1 VFLEDVL
8 KHRTVQAADPLLRA
22 APGSVAGRQ
31 VRWVHS
37 SEVLDIAPLLRGGE
51 LLLSGGQAL
60 ATATD
65 ERRVDYIRELAGR
78 GVAALAIET
87 GPTLPDIPESM
98 LITAESNGLPL
109 FELRKVAPF
118 VGIMQEINSIL
129 VGQSVELLQRG
140 DEISHAM
147 AAELAHG
154 GGLDEVLAV
163 LAGQTGANVRL
174 VSPAG
179 LTLGSAGAADG
190 GGSGGGTAAG
200 TVAGTGA
207 ADVGG
212 AGAPDGGG
220 SAGGP
225 GTGGSNGGPGT
236 DGSGAGGSGT
246 VSTTAVEVPVRGV
259 LAARLELELPEGID
273 QTFVRVAGERSVDI
287 LGLALLQRMPPGL
300 KELAGAEL
308 MRAAHSGAQPWRLE
322 QLGAA
327 AGFAVDG
334 PVAAVMIR
342 SAASG
347 RMRPALDKILA
358 ESVPHAASYA
368 DKLELIALAGLP
380 VEGTRAARASLI
392 EALRNLDVPEGSAIG
407 VGPLGQG
414 IGEAAWSM
422 AEARRTLDLA
432 PRTGRFAGG
441 PRQVR
446 DADAFSAERLAAE
459 SIDAGA
465 RRDFVRR
472 TLGPILEHD
481 EQRNSQLLH
490 TLTVWL
496 DSGCNTAQAAR
507 ELHLERQS
515 MYHRL
520 QRIFDLC
527 GGDPRGT
534 GRLVGLH
541 LATRLAPL
549 P

>member
-8 KHRTVQAADPLLRA
+8 KHRSVQAADPFLRA
-22 APGSVAGRQ
+22 AGSAVAGRQ

-60 ATATD
+60 ATASD
-65 ERRVDYIRELAGR
+65 QRRVDYVRELAGR
-78 GVAALAIET
+78 GVAAVAIET
-87 GPTLPDIPESM
+87 GAVLPDIPESM
-98 LITAESNGLPL
+98 LVAAESNGLPL

-163 LAGQTGANVRL
+163 LAGQTGTGVRL

-179 LTLGSAGAADG
+179 LTLGSAGV
-190 GGSGGGTAAG
+190 S
-200 TVAGTGA
+200 
-207 ADVGG
+207 
-212 AGAPDGGG
+212 
-220 SAGGP
+220 GGP
-225 GTGGSNGGPGT
+225 GGLETASTTP
-236 DGSGAGGSGT
+236 
-246 VSTTAVEVPVRGV
+246 VSTTAVDVPVRGV
-259 LAARLELELPEGID
+259 LAARLELEVPEGVD
-273 QTFVRVAGERSVDI
+273 PTFVRVAGERSVDI

-308 MRAAHSGAQPWRLE
+308 MRAVHSGAQPWRLE

-347 RMRPALDKILA
+347 RLRPGLDAVLA
-358 ESVPHAASYA
+358 GSVPRAASYA

-380 VEGTRAARASLI
+380 GEGTRSARTLLLD
-392 EALRNLDVPEGSAIG
+392 ALGGLEVPEGSAVA

-432 PRTGRFAGG
+432 SRGGRLAGG
-441 PRQVR
+441 PRRVL
-446 DADAFSAERLAAE
+446 DADAFAAERLAAE
-459 SIDAGA
+459 SMDAGA
-465 RRDFVRR
+465 RHDFVRR

-534 GRLVGLH
+534 GRLASLH

>member
-1 VFLEDVL
+1 MFLEDVL
-8 KHRTVQAADPLLRA
+8 KHRSFQAADPLVRA
-22 APGSVAGRQ
+22 AASAVAGRQ

-65 ERRVDYIRELAGR
+65 KRRVDYVRELAGR

-87 GPTLPDIPESM
+87 GPVLPDIPESM
-98 LITAESNGLPL
+98 LVAAESNGLPL

-163 LAGQTGANVRL
+163 LARQTGTSVRL

-179 LTLGSAGAADG
+179 LTLGSAGA
-190 GGSGGGTAAG
+190 
-200 TVAGTGA
+200 
-207 ADVGG
+207 
-212 AGAPDGGG
+212 DGGG
-220 SAGGP
+220 SAGGTGTSGGPGTGAFEAADGGGPDGGP
-225 GTGGSNGGPGT
+225 GTGGSGT
-236 DGSGAGGSGT
+236 ASPRAA
-246 VSTTAVEVPVRGV
+246 STTAVDVPVRGV
-259 LAARLELELPEGID
+259 LAARLELEAPEGID
-273 QTFVRVAGERSVDI
+273 PAFVRVAGERSVDI

-308 MRAAHSGAQPWRLE
+308 MRAVHSGAQPWRLE

-347 RMRPALDKILA
+347 RLRPALDKTLA
-358 ESVPHAASYA
+358 ASVPHAASYA

-380 VEGTRAARASLI
+380 PEGTRAARASLI
-392 EALRNLDVPEGSAIG
+392 EALGNLDVPEGSAIA

-432 PRTGRFAGG
+432 PRTGRAAGE

-459 SIDAGA
+459 SIDGGA

-534 GRLVGLH
+534 GRLAGLH

>member
-190 GGSGGGTAAG
+190 GGAGAAAGAGGSAGGTATADG
-200 TVAGTGA
+200 GGAGA

-212 AGAPDGGG
+212 
-220 SAGGP
+220 SAV
-225 GTGGSNGGPGT
+225 GPGT
-236 DGSGAGGSGT
+236 DGSGTGGSGT

-380 VEGTRAARASLI
+380 VEGSRAARASLI
-392 EALRNLDVPEGSAIG
+392 EALGNLDVPEGSAIA

-432 PRTGRFAGG
+432 PRTGRSAGG

>member
-1 VFLEDVL
+1 MFLDEVL

-22 APGSVAGRQ
+22 APAAVPGRQ

-51 LLLSGGQAL
+51 LLLTGGQAL

-65 ERRVDYIRELAGR
+65 ERRVGYVRELAGR

-87 GPTLPDIPESM
+87 GPSLPDIPESM
-98 LITAESNGLPL
+98 LVAAESNGLPL

-163 LAGQTGANVRL
+163 LAGQTGTGVRL

-190 GGSGGGTAAG
+190 GAS
-200 TVAGTGA
+200 
-207 ADVGG
+207 D
-212 AGAPDGGG
+212 
-220 SAGGP
+220 GGP
-225 GTGGSNGGPGT
+225 GTGGLGT
-236 DGSGAGGSGT
+236 VGSGA
-246 VSTTAVEVPVRGV
+246 VSTTAVSTTAVDVPVRGV

-273 QTFVRVAGERSVDI
+273 PTFVRVAGERSVDI

-300 KELAGAEL
+300 KELGGAEL
-308 MRAAHSGAQPWRLE
+308 MRAVHSGVQPWRLE

-327 AGFAVDG
+327 AGFAIDG
-334 PVAAVMIR
+334 PVAAVMVR

-347 RMRPALDKILA
+347 RLRPALDVVLA
-358 ESVPHAASYA
+358 GAVPHAASYA

-380 VEGTRAARASLI
+380 REGTRAARSLLI
-392 EALRNLDVPEGSAIG
+392 EALGNLEVPEGSTVA
-407 VGPLGQG
+407 VGPLGLG

-432 PRTGRFAGG
+432 PRSGRAGG
-441 PRQVR
+441 PARQVR
-446 DADAFSAERLAAE
+446 DADAFVAERLAAE

-472 TLGPILEHD
+472 TLGPVLEHD
-481 EQRNSQLLH
+481 EQRNSQLLQ

>member
-1 VFLEDVL
+1 MFLEDVL
-8 KHRTVQAADPLLRA
+8 KHRSVQAADPLLRA
-22 APGSVAGRQ
+22 GASAVHGRQ

-60 ATATD
+60 ATASD
-65 ERRVDYIRELAGR
+65 QRRVDYVRELAGR
-78 GVAALAIET
+78 GVAALAVET
-87 GPTLPDIPESM
+87 GPVLPDIPESM
-98 LITAESNGLPL
+98 LLTAESQGLPL

-163 LAGQTGANVRL
+163 LAGQTGTRVRL

-179 LTLGSAGAADG
+179 LTLGSAGVGSAG
-190 GGSGGGTAAG
+190 GGAG
-200 TVAGTGA
+200 VAVGA
-207 ADVGG
+207 ADVESSGT
-212 AGAPDGGG
+212 ADGGG
-220 SAGGP
+220 SAGRP
-225 GTGGSNGGPGT
+225 GTGGSGIST
-236 DGSGAGGSGT
+236 AT
-246 VSTTAVEVPVRGV
+246 VSTTAVSTTAVDVPVRGV
-259 LAARLELELPEGID
+259 LAARLELEVPEGVD
-273 QTFVRVAGERSVDI
+273 PTFVRVAGERSIDI

-308 MRAAHSGAQPWRLE
+308 MRAVHSGAQPWRLE

-342 SAASG
+342 SATSG
-347 RMRPALDKILA
+347 RLRPALDAVLA
-358 ESVPHAASYA
+358 ASVPHAASYA

-380 VEGTRAARASLI
+380 REGTRAARASLI
-392 EALRNLDVPEGSAIG
+392 AALGGLDAPEGSATA

-432 PRTGRFAGG
+432 PRTGRSA
-441 PRQVR
+441 RQVR
-446 DADAFSAERLAAE
+446 DADAFGAERLAAE
-459 SIDAGA
+459 SIDAAA

>member
-1 VFLEDVL
+1 MFLEDVL
-8 KHRTVQAADPLLRA
+8 KHRSVQAADPLLRA
-22 APGSVAGRQ
+22 AGSAVAGRQ

-60 ATATD
+60 ATASD
-65 ERRVDYIRELAGR
+65 QRRVDYVRELAGR
-78 GVAALAIET
+78 GVAAVAIET
-87 GPTLPDIPESM
+87 GPVLPDIPELM
-98 LITAESNGLPL
+98 LVAAESNGLPL

-163 LAGQTGANVRL
+163 LAGQTGTGVRL

-179 LTLGSAGAADG
+179 VTLGSAGVGGGGAGGGG
-190 GGSGGGTAAG
+190 GGSGGAS
-200 TVAGTGA
+200 
-207 ADVGG
+207 
-212 AGAPDGGG
+212 DGG
-220 SAGGP
+220 SSDGGP
-225 GTGGSNGGPGT
+225 GTEGM
-236 DGSGAGGSGT
+236 GAVSALGA
-246 VSTTAVEVPVRGV
+246 VSTTAVDVPVRGV
-259 LAARLELELPEGID
+259 LAARLELELTESVDPA
-273 QTFVRVAGERSVDI
+273 FVRVAGERSVDI

-308 MRAAHSGAQPWRLE
+308 MRAVHSGAQPWRLE

-347 RMRPALDKILA
+347 RLRPALDAVLA
-358 ESVPHAASYA
+358 GAVPHAASYA

-380 VEGTRAARASLI
+380 REGTRSARASLL
-392 EALRNLDVPEGSAIG
+392 EALGSLEVPEGSAVAI
-407 VGPLGQG
+407 GPLGQG

-432 PRTGRFAGG
+432 PRAGRSAGG
-441 PRQVR
+441 SRHVL
-446 DADAFSAERLAAE
+446 DAEAFGAERLAAE
-459 SIDAGA
+459 SLDAGA

-472 TLGPILEHD
+472 TLGPVLEHD

-534 GRLVGLH
+534 GRLASLH
-541 LATRLAPL
+541 LATRLARL

>member
-1 VFLEDVL
+1 MFLEDVL
-8 KHRTVQAADPLLRA
+8 KHRSVQAADPLLRA
-22 APGSVAGRQ
+22 AGSAVAGRQ

-60 ATATD
+60 ATASD
-65 ERRVDYIRELAGR
+65 QRRVDYVRELAGR
-78 GVAALAIET
+78 GVAAVAIET
-87 GPTLPDIPESM
+87 GPVLPDIPELM
-98 LITAESNGLPL
+98 LVAAESNGLPL

-163 LAGQTGANVRL
+163 LAGQTGTGVRL

-179 LTLGSAGAADG
+179 VTLGSAGVG
-190 GGSGGGTAAG
+190 SSGSGGA
-200 TVAGTGA
+200 
-207 ADVGG
+207 
-212 AGAPDGGG
+212 GGG
-220 SAGGP
+220 GG
-225 GTGGSNGGPGT
+225 G
-236 DGSGAGGSGT
+236 GAGGSGGASDGGNSDGGLGT
-246 VSTTAVEVPVRGV
+246 EGLAGVSPGAVSTTAVDVPVRGV
-259 LAARLELELPEGID
+259 LAARLELELTEGVD
-273 QTFVRVAGERSVDI
+273 PAFVRVAGERSVDI

-308 MRAAHSGAQPWRLE
+308 MRAVHSGAQPWRLE

-347 RMRPALDKILA
+347 RLRPALDAVLA
-358 ESVPHAASYA
+358 GAVPHAASYA

-380 VEGTRAARASLI
+380 REGTRSARASLL
-392 EALRNLDVPEGSAIG
+392 EALGSLEVPEGSAVAI
-407 VGPLGQG
+407 GPLGQG

-432 PRTGRFAGG
+432 PRAGRS
-441 PRQVR
+441 RHVL
-446 DADAFSAERLAAE
+446 DAEAFGVERLAAE
-459 SIDAGA
+459 SLDAAA
-465 RRDFVRR
+465 RRDYVRR
-472 TLGPILEHD
+472 TLGPVLEHD

-534 GRLVGLH
+534 GRLASLH
-541 LATRLAPL
+541 LATRLARL

>member
-22 APGSVAGRQ
+22 APDSVPGRQ

-60 ATATD
+60 ATASD
-65 ERRVDYIRELAGR
+65 QRRVDYVRELAGR

-87 GPTLPDIPESM
+87 GPVLPDIPESM
-98 LITAESNGLPL
+98 LITAQSQGLPL

-129 VGQSVELLQRG
+129 VSQSVELLQRG

-154 GGLDEVLAV
+154 GGLDDVLAV
-163 LAGQTGANVRL
+163 LAGQTGTGVRL

-190 GGSGGGTAAG
+190 GSSETGRSA
-200 TVAGTGA
+200 AGTGA
-207 ADVGG
+207 A
-212 AGAPDGGG
+212 GGG
-220 SAGGP
+220 SAGGGP
-225 GTGGSNGGPGT
+225 GTGGS
-236 DGSGAGGSGT
+236 GS
-246 VSTTAVEVPVRGV
+246 VSTTAVDVPVRGV

-273 QTFVRVAGERSVDI
+273 PTFVRVAGERAVDI

-308 MRAAHSGAQPWRLE
+308 MRAVHSGAQPWRLE

-327 AGFAVDG
+327 AGFAVAG

-342 SAASG
+342 SAAAG
-347 RMRPALDKILA
+347 RLRPALDTILA
-358 ESVPHAASYA
+358 ASVPHAASYA

-380 VEGTRAARASLI
+380 FEGTRASRASLI
-392 EALRNLDVPEGSAIG
+392 DALGSLDVPEGSAIA

-432 PRTGRFAGG
+432 PRIGRAAGG

-459 SIDAGA
+459 SIDGGA

-481 EQRNSQLLH
+481 EQRNSQLLR

-534 GRLVGLH
+534 GRLAGLH

>member
-1 VFLEDVL
+1 MFLDQVL
-8 KHRTVQAADPLLRA
+8 KHRSVTAADPFLRA
-22 APGSVAGRQ
+22 GASAVEGRQ

-65 ERRVDYIRELAGR
+65 ERRVGYVRELAGR

-87 GPTLPDIPESM
+87 GPSLPDIPESM
-98 LITAESNGLPL
+98 LVAAESNGLPL

-163 LAGQTGANVRL
+163 LAGRTGASVRL

-190 GGSGGGTAAG
+190 GGTEAA
-200 TVAGTGA
+200 
-207 ADVGG
+207 
-212 AGAPDGGG
+212 DGGG

-225 GTGGSNGGPGT
+225 GT
-236 DGSGAGGSGT
+236 DGLGT

-259 LAARLELELPEGID
+259 LVARLELELPEGID
-273 QTFVRVAGERSVDI
+273 PTFVRVAGERSVDI

-347 RMRPALDKILA
+347 RLRPALDKILA

-380 VEGTRAARASLI
+380 LEGTRAARASLI
-392 EALRNLDVPEGSAIG
+392 EALGNLDVPEGSAIA

-432 PRTGRFAGG
+432 PRTGRSAGR

-446 DADAFSAERLAAE
+446 DADASSAERLAAE

>member
-22 APGSVAGRQ
+22 APDSVAGRQ

-190 GGSGGGTAAG
+190 GGAGAAG
-200 TVAGTGA
+200 A
-207 ADVGG
+207 
-212 AGAPDGGG
+212 GG

-225 GTGGSNGGPGT
+225 GTADGGGAGGGPGT
-236 DGSGAGGSGT
+236 DGSGTGGSGSGGSGT

-273 QTFVRVAGERSVDI
+273 PTFVRVAGERSVDI

-358 ESVPHAASYA
+358 ESVPHAATYA

-380 VEGTRAARASLI
+380 VEGSRAARASLI
-392 EALRNLDVPEGSAIG
+392 EALGNLDVPEGSAIA

-432 PRTGRFAGG
+432 PRTGRSAGG

>member
-1 VFLEDVL
+1 MFLEDVL
-8 KHRTVQAADPLLRA
+8 KHRTLRAADPLLRA
-22 APGSVAGRQ
+22 AGSAVPGRQ

-65 ERRVDYIRELAGR
+65 ERRVAYVRELAGR

-87 GPTLPDIPESM
+87 GPDLPDIPESM
-98 LITAESNGLPL
+98 LVTAESQGLPL
-109 FELRKVAPF
+109 FELRNVAPF

-129 VGQSVELLQRG
+129 VGKSVELLQRG

-163 LAGQTGANVRL
+163 LAGQTGTGVRL

-179 LTLGSAGAADG
+179 LTLGSAGGGAAGGSPGTADG
-190 GGSGGGTAAG
+190 GSSDGAI
-200 TVAGTGA
+200 GTGRL
-207 ADVGG
+207 
-212 AGAPDGGG
+212 
-220 SAGGP
+220 
-225 GTGGSNGGPGT
+225 GTGGL
-236 DGSGAGGSGT
+236 GT
-246 VSTTAVEVPVRGV
+246 VRTTAVGTTAVDVPVRGV
-259 LAARLELELPEGID
+259 LAARLELELPEGVD
-273 QTFVRVAGERSVDI
+273 PTFVRVAGERSVDI

-308 MRAAHSGAQPWRLE
+308 MRAVHSGAQPWRLE

-347 RMRPALDKILA
+347 RLRPALDTVLA
-358 ESVPHAASYA
+358 ASVPHAASYA
-368 DKLELIALAGLP
+368 DKLELIALAGIP
-380 VEGTRAARASLI
+380 REGARAARASLI
-392 EALRNLDVPEGSAIG
+392 EALGGLDVPEGSAIA

-414 IGEAAWSM
+414 IGEAGWSM
-422 AEARRTLDLA
+422 TEARRTLDLA
-432 PRTGRFAGG
+432 PRAGRAAGG
-441 PRQVR
+441 SRQVR
-446 DADAFSAERLAAE
+446 DADAFGAERLAAE

-541 LATRLAPL
+541 LATRLAAL
-549 P
+549 PQGH

>member
-1 VFLEDVL
+1 MFLEDVL

-22 APGSVAGRQ
+22 AASAVAGRQ

-60 ATATD
+60 ATASD
-65 ERRVDYIRELAGR
+65 QRRVDYVRELAGR

-87 GPTLPDIPESM
+87 GPVLPDIPESM
-98 LITAESNGLPL
+98 LVTAESQGLPL
-109 FELRKVAPF
+109 FEFRKVAPF

-163 LAGQTGANVRL
+163 LAGQTGTAVRL

-179 LTLGSAGAADG
+179 LTLGSAGSGGSVGSVGGADG
-190 GGSGGGTAAG
+190 GVSAG
-200 TVAGTGA
+200 VVSAG
-207 ADVGG
+207 VVS
-212 AGAPDGGG
+212 AGVSDGGG

-225 GTGGSNGGPGT
+225 GTAGP
-236 DGSGAGGSGT
+236 AAAGSGT
-246 VSTTAVEVPVRGV
+246 VNTTAVSTTAVEVPVRGV
-259 LAARLELELPEGID
+259 LAARLELEVPEGVD
-273 QTFVRVAGERSVDI
+273 ATFVRVAGERSVDI

-308 MRAAHSGAQPWRLE
+308 MRAVHSGAQPWRLE

-347 RMRPALDKILA
+347 RLRPALDAVLA
-358 ESVPHAASYA
+358 ASVPHAASYA

-380 VEGTRAARASLI
+380 REGTRAARASLI
-392 EALRNLDVPEGSAIG
+392 EALGSLDIPEGSAIA

-432 PRTGRFAGG
+432 PRTGRAA
-441 PRQVR
+441 RQVR
-446 DADAFSAERLAAE
+446 DADAFGAERLAAE

>member
-22 APGSVAGRQ
+22 AADSVPGRQ

-60 ATATD
+60 ATASD
-65 ERRVDYIRELAGR
+65 KRRVDYVRELAGR

-98 LITAESNGLPL
+98 LVTAESHGLPL

-163 LAGQTGANVRL
+163 LAGQTGTSVRL

-179 LTLGSAGAADG
+179 LTLGSAGA
-190 GGSGGGTAAG
+190 
-200 TVAGTGA
+200 GA
-207 ADVGG
+207 
-212 AGAPDGGG
+212 DGGG

-225 GTGGSNGGPGT
+225 AGGAPRTGGTGAADGGGTAGGPRT
-236 DGSGAGGSGT
+236 GGSGT
-246 VSTTAVEVPVRGV
+246 VSSGAASTTAVDVPVRGV
-259 LAARLELELPEGID
+259 LAARLELEAPEGID
-273 QTFVRVAGERSVDI
+273 PAFVRVAGERSVDI

-308 MRAAHSGAQPWRLE
+308 MRAVHSGAQPWRLE

-347 RMRPALDKILA
+347 RLRPSLDKTLA

-380 VEGTRAARASLI
+380 AEGTRAARASLI
-392 EALRNLDVPEGSAIG
+392 GALGNLDVPEGSAIA

-414 IGEAAWSM
+414 IGEASWSM

-432 PRTGRFAGG
+432 PRTGRSAGG
-441 PRQVR
+441 PPQVR

-459 SIDAGA
+459 SIDGGA

-534 GRLVGLH
+534 GRLAGLH

>member
-1 VFLEDVL
+1 MLLEDVL

-22 APGSVAGRQ
+22 APDSVPGRQ

-60 ATATD
+60 ATASD
-65 ERRVDYIRELAGR
+65 KRQVDYVRELAGR

-98 LITAESNGLPL
+98 LIAAESNGLPL

-163 LAGQTGANVRL
+163 LAGQTGTSVRL

-179 LTLGSAGAADG
+179 LTLGSAGA
-190 GGSGGGTAAG
+190 
-200 TVAGTGA
+200 
-207 ADVGG
+207 
-212 AGAPDGGG
+212 DGGG
-220 SAGGP
+220 SAGGT
-225 GTGGSNGGPGT
+225 GTGGLAT
-236 DGSGAGGSGT
+236 A
-246 VSTTAVEVPVRGV
+246 STTAVDVPVRGV
-259 LAARLELELPEGID
+259 LAARLELEAPEGID
-273 QTFVRVAGERSVDI
+273 PAFVRVAGERSVDI

-308 MRAAHSGAQPWRLE
+308 MRAVHSGAQPWRLE

-347 RMRPALDKILA
+347 RLRPALDKILA
-358 ESVPHAASYA
+358 DSVPHAASYA

-380 VEGTRAARASLI
+380 PEGTRAARASLI
-392 EALRNLDVPEGSAIG
+392 EVLGNLDVPEGSAIA

-432 PRTGRFAGG
+432 PRTGRAASG

-459 SIDAGA
+459 SIDGGA

-472 TLGPILEHD
+472 TLGPVLEHD

-534 GRLVGLH
+534 GRLAGLH

>member
-1 VFLEDVL
+1 MFLEDVL

-22 APGSVAGRQ
+22 APDSVAGRQ

-65 ERRVDYIRELAGR
+65 ERRIGYVRELAGR

-87 GPTLPDIPESM
+87 GPSLPDIPESM
-98 LITAESNGLPL
+98 LVAAESNGLPL

-163 LAGQTGANVRL
+163 LAGQTGASVRL

-190 GGSGGGTAAG
+190 GGS
-200 TVAGTGA
+200 
-207 ADVGG
+207 
-212 AGAPDGGG
+212 
-220 SAGGP
+220 AGGP
-225 GTGGSNGGPGT
+225 GT
-236 DGSGAGGSGT
+236 GGSGT

-273 QTFVRVAGERSVDI
+273 PTFVRVAGERSVDI

-347 RMRPALDKILA
+347 RLRPALDKILA

-380 VEGTRAARASLI
+380 LEGTRAARASLI
-392 EALRNLDVPEGSAIG
+392 EALGNLDVPEGSAIA

-432 PRTGRFAGG
+432 PRTGRSAGR

-481 EQRNSQLLH
+481 NQRNSQLLR

-541 LATRLAPL
+541 LATRLARL

>member
-1 VFLEDVL
+1 VLLEDVL

-22 APGSVAGRQ
+22 APDSVPGRQ

-60 ATATD
+60 ATASD
-65 ERRVDYIRELAGR
+65 KRQVDYVRELAGR

-98 LITAESNGLPL
+98 LIAAESNGLPL

-163 LAGQTGANVRL
+163 LAGQTGTSVRL

-179 LTLGSAGAADG
+179 LTLGSAGA
-190 GGSGGGTAAG
+190 
-200 TVAGTGA
+200 
-207 ADVGG
+207 
-212 AGAPDGGG
+212 DGGG
-220 SAGGP
+220 SAGG
-225 GTGGSNGGPGT
+225 TA
-236 DGSGAGGSGT
+236 GALAT
-246 VSTTAVEVPVRGV
+246 ASTTAVDVPVRGV
-259 LAARLELELPEGID
+259 LAARLELEAPEGID
-273 QTFVRVAGERSVDI
+273 PAFVRVAGERSVDI

-308 MRAAHSGAQPWRLE
+308 MRAVHSGAQPWRLE

-347 RMRPALDKILA
+347 RLRPALDKILA
-358 ESVPHAASYA
+358 DSVPHAASYA

-380 VEGTRAARASLI
+380 PEGTRAARASLI
-392 EALRNLDVPEGSAIG
+392 EALGNLDVPEGSAIA

-414 IGEAAWSM
+414 VGEAAWSM

-432 PRTGRFAGG
+432 PRTGRAASG

-459 SIDAGA
+459 SIDGGA

-534 GRLVGLH
+534 GRLAGLH

>member
-1 VFLEDVL
+1 MLLEDVL

-22 APGSVAGRQ
+22 APDSVPGRQ

-60 ATATD
+60 ATASD
-65 ERRVDYIRELAGR
+65 KRQVDYVRELAGR

-98 LITAESNGLPL
+98 LIAAESNGLPL

-163 LAGQTGANVRL
+163 LAGQTGTSVRL

-179 LTLGSAGAADG
+179 LTLGSAGA
-190 GGSGGGTAAG
+190 
-200 TVAGTGA
+200 
-207 ADVGG
+207 
-212 AGAPDGGG
+212 DGGG
-220 SAGGP
+220 SAGGT
-225 GTGGSNGGPGT
+225 GTGGLAT
-236 DGSGAGGSGT
+236 A
-246 VSTTAVEVPVRGV
+246 STTAVDVPVRGV
-259 LAARLELELPEGID
+259 LAARLELEAPEGID
-273 QTFVRVAGERSVDI
+273 PAFVRVAGERSVDI

-308 MRAAHSGAQPWRLE
+308 MRAVHSGAQPWRLE

-347 RMRPALDKILA
+347 RLRPALDRILA
-358 ESVPHAASYA
+358 DSVPHAASYA

-380 VEGTRAARASLI
+380 PEGTRAARASLI
-392 EALRNLDVPEGSAIG
+392 EVLGNLDVPEGSAIA

-414 IGEAAWSM
+414 VGEAAWSM

-432 PRTGRFAGG
+432 PRTGRAASG

-459 SIDAGA
+459 SIDGGA

-472 TLGPILEHD
+472 TLGPVLEHD

-534 GRLVGLH
+534 GRLAGLH

>member
-1 VFLEDVL
+1 MFLEDVL
-8 KHRTVQAADPLLRA
+8 KHRSVQAADPLLRA
-22 APGSVAGRQ
+22 APSAVAGRQ

-60 ATATD
+60 ATASD
-65 ERRVDYIRELAGR
+65 QRRVDYVRELAGR
-78 GVAALAIET
+78 GVAAVAIET
-87 GPTLPDIPESM
+87 GPVLPEIPESM
-98 LITAESNGLPL
+98 LVAAESNGLPL

-163 LAGQTGANVRL
+163 LAGQTGTGVRL

-179 LTLGSAGAADG
+179 LTLGSAGVG
-190 GGSGGGTAAG
+190 
-200 TVAGTGA
+200 
-207 ADVGG
+207 GG
-212 AGAPDGGG
+212 AGGGGGGPDGGDSDG
-220 SAGGP
+220 VIGAGGL
-225 GTGGSNGGPGT
+225 GTV
-236 DGSGAGGSGT
+236 GSGT
-246 VSTTAVEVPVRGV
+246 VSTTALSTTAVDVPVRGV

-273 QTFVRVAGERSVDI
+273 PTFIRVAGERSVDI

-308 MRAAHSGAQPWRLE
+308 MRAVHSGAQPWRLE

-327 AGFAVDG
+327 AGFAIDG

-347 RMRPALDKILA
+347 RLRPALDSVLA
-358 ESVPHAASYA
+358 GSVPHAASYA

-380 VEGTRAARASLI
+380 RKGTRCARVSLV
-392 EALRNLDVPEGSAIG
+392 EALGNLEVPEGSAVA

-432 PRTGRFAGG
+432 PRAGRSAGG

-446 DADAFSAERLAAE
+446 DADAFGAERLAAE

-465 RRDFVRR
+465 RHDFVRR

-541 LATRLAPL
+541 LATRLARL

>member
-190 GGSGGGTAAG
+190 GGSGGGTPP
-200 TVAGTGA
+200 VLSGTGRSGVLERPTA
-207 ADVGG
+207 AVPPSVREP
-212 AGAPDGGG
+212 AVP
-220 SAGGP
+220 
-225 GTGGSNGGPGT
+225 TGGSGT
-236 DGSGAGGSGT
+236 GGSGAGGSGT

-273 QTFVRVAGERSVDI
+273 PTFVRVAGERSVDI

-380 VEGTRAARASLI
+380 VEGSRAARASLI
-392 EALRNLDVPEGSAIG
+392 EALGNLDVPEGSAIA

-432 PRTGRFAGG
+432 PRTGRSAGG

>member
-8 KHRTVQAADPLLRA
+8 KHRSVQAADPLLRA
-22 APGSVAGRQ
+22 GAAAVHGRQ

-37 SEVLDIAPLLRGGE
+37 SEVLDIAPQLRGGE

-60 ATATD
+60 ATAS
-65 ERRVDYIRELAGR
+65 EQRRVDYVRELAGR

-87 GPTLPDIPESM
+87 GPVLPDIPESM
-98 LITAESNGLPL
+98 LVTAESQGLPL

-163 LAGQTGANVRL
+163 LAGQTGTSVRL

-179 LTLGSAGAADG
+179 LTLGSAGSGGSAGGGSAVAVGAADG
-190 GGSGGGTAAG
+190 GGP
-200 TVAGTGA
+200 GA
-207 ADVGG
+207 S
-212 AGAPDGGG
+212 DGGG

-225 GTGGSNGGPGT
+225 GTA
-236 DGSGAGGSGT
+236 GSGVSTGT
-246 VSTTAVEVPVRGV
+246 VSTMAVDVPVRGV
-259 LAARLELELPEGID
+259 LAARLELELPDGVD
-273 QTFVRVAGERSVDI
+273 PTFVRVAGERSVDI

-308 MRAAHSGAQPWRLE
+308 MRAVHSGAQPWRLE

-334 PVAAVMIR
+334 AVAAVMIR
-342 SAASG
+342 SAGSG
-347 RMRPALDKILA
+347 RLRPALDAVLA
-358 ESVPHAASYA
+358 ASVPHAATYA

-380 VEGTRAARASLI
+380 SERARAARASLI
-392 EALRNLDVPEGSAIG
+392 EVLGGIDAPEGSAIA

-432 PRTGRFAGG
+432 PRTGRAS
-441 PRQVR
+441 RQVR
-446 DADAFSAERLAAE
+446 DADAFGAERLAAE
-459 SIDAGA
+459 SIDAGV

-472 TLGPILEHD
+472 ALGPILEHD

-490 TLTVWL
+490 TLAVWL

-534 GRLVGLH
+534 GRLAGLH

>member
-1 VFLEDVL
+1 MFLDQVL
-8 KHRTVQAADPLLRA
+8 KHRSVTAADPFLRA
-22 APGSVAGRQ
+22 GASAVEGRQ

-65 ERRVDYIRELAGR
+65 ERRVGYVRELAGR

-87 GPTLPDIPESM
+87 GPSLPDIPESM
-98 LITAESNGLPL
+98 LVAAESNGLPL

-163 LAGQTGANVRL
+163 LAGQTGASVRL

-190 GGSGGGTAAG
+190 GGTEAA
-200 TVAGTGA
+200 
-207 ADVGG
+207 
-212 AGAPDGGG
+212 DGGG

-225 GTGGSNGGPGT
+225 GT
-236 DGSGAGGSGT
+236 GGSGT

-259 LAARLELELPEGID
+259 LVARLELELPEGID
-273 QTFVRVAGERSVDI
+273 PTFVRVAGERSVDI

-347 RMRPALDKILA
+347 RLRPALDKILA

-380 VEGTRAARASLI
+380 LEGTRAARASLI
-392 EALRNLDVPEGSAIG
+392 EALGNLDVPEGSAIA

-432 PRTGRFAGG
+432 PRTGRSAGR

-534 GRLVGLH
+534 GRLIGLH

>member
-1 VFLEDVL
+1 V
-8 KHRTVQAADPLLRA
+8 
-22 APGSVAGRQ
+22 
-31 VRWVHS
+31 S
-37 SEVLDIAPLLRGGE
+37 S
-51 LLLSGGQAL
+51 
-60 ATATD
+60 
-65 ERRVDYIRELAGR
+65 
-78 GVAALAIET
+78 
-87 GPTLPDIPESM
+87 
-98 LITAESNGLPL
+98 
-109 FELRKVAPF
+109 
-118 VGIMQEINSIL
+118 
-129 VGQSVELLQRG
+129 
-140 DEISHAM
+140 
-147 AAELAHG
+147 
-154 GGLDEVLAV
+154 
-163 LAGQTGANVRL
+163 
-174 VSPAG
+174 
-179 LTLGSAGAADG
+179 GAA
-190 GGSGGGTAAG
+190 
-200 TVAGTGA
+200 
-207 ADVGG
+207 
-212 AGAPDGGG
+212 
-220 SAGGP
+220 
-225 GTGGSNGGPGT
+225 
-236 DGSGAGGSGT
+236 
-246 VSTTAVEVPVRGV
+246 STTAVDVPVRGV
-259 LAARLELELPEGID
+259 LAARLELEAPEGID
-273 QTFVRVAGERSVDI
+273 PAFVRVAGERSVDI

-308 MRAAHSGAQPWRLE
+308 MRAVHSGAQPWRLE

-347 RMRPALDKILA
+347 RLRPSLDKTLA

-380 VEGTRAARASLI
+380 AEGTRAARASLI
-392 EALRNLDVPEGSAIG
+392 GALGNLDVPEGSAIA

-432 PRTGRFAGG
+432 PRTGRSAGG
-441 PRQVR
+441 PPQVR

-459 SIDAGA
+459 SIDGGA

-534 GRLVGLH
+534 GRLAGLH

>member
-1 VFLEDVL
+1 MYDVSSRIPFSVTECKGLLFLEDVL
-8 KHRTVQAADPLLRA
+8 KHESVKAADPLLRA
-22 APGSVAGRQ
+22 AAASMPGRQ

-60 ATATD
+60 ATAPD
-65 ERRVDYIRELAGR
+65 ERRVEYVRELAAR

-87 GPTLPDIPESM
+87 GPALPEIPESM
-98 LITAESNGLPL
+98 LVTAEARGLPL

-129 VGQSVELLQRG
+129 VSQSVELLQRG

-147 AAELAHG
+147 AVELAHG

-163 LAGQTGANVRL
+163 LAGQTGASVRL
-174 VSPAG
+174 VSSAG
-179 LTLGSAGAADG
+179 LTLASAGTAA
-190 GGSGGGTAAG
+190 SGGRPADSTTAGSTTAAG
-200 TVAGTGA
+200 T
-207 ADVGG
+207 
-212 AGAPDGGG
+212 
-220 SAGGP
+220 
-225 GTGGSNGGPGT
+225 
-236 DGSGAGGSGT
+236 
-246 VSTTAVEVPVRGV
+246 TAVDVPVRGV
-259 LAARLELELPEGID
+259 LAARLELELPD
-273 QTFVRVAGERSVDI
+273 RVDAAFVRVAGERSVDI

-308 MRAAHSGAQPWRLE
+308 MRAVHSGAQSWRLE

-327 AGFAVDG
+327 AGFAVEG

-347 RMRPALDKILA
+347 RLRPELDSTLA
-358 ESVPHAASYA
+358 KSVPHAASYA

-380 VEGTRAARASLI
+380 LAGARAARCSLI
-392 EALRNLDVPEGSAIG
+392 EALGGLDVPEGTVIA
-407 VGPLGQG
+407 VGPLGRG

-422 AEARRTLDLA
+422 AEAARTLELA
-432 PRTGRFAGG
+432 PQAKQTAGAS
-441 PRQVR
+441 RVR
-446 DADAFSAERLAAE
+446 DADAFAAERLAMA
-459 SIDAGA
+459 SLDASV

-472 TLGPILEHD
+472 ALGPVLEHD
-481 EQRNSQLLH
+481 EQRNSQLLQ
-490 TLTVWL
+490 TLAVWL

-515 MYHRL
+515 MHHRL
-520 QRIFDLC
+520 QRIFELC

-534 GRLVGLH
+534 GRLAGLH
-541 LATRLAPL
+541 LATRLARL